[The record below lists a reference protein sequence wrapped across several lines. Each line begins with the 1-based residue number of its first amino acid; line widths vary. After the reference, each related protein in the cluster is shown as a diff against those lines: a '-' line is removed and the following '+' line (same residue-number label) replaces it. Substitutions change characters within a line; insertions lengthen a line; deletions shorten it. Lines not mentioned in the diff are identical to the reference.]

1 MNERI
6 KEMLKEVQGI
16 SIAWEINKDE
26 LPIWTMEI
34 EPQMWHDESIGY
46 YVRAMAIIGHVTL
59 PAVPTLHVWD
69 IMAGQSYSA
78 PSFDDAIMLVRE
90 FKRELAQVS
99 LDDVIAQPG
108 TMVYIDDVTWLKKI
122 WQNWQDVLE
131 LTKNKAVMR

>member
-6 KEMLKEVQGI
+6 KEMLKEVQDI
-16 SIAWEINKDE
+16 SIAWGINKNE

-34 EPQMWHDESIGY
+34 EPQMWGDESIGY

-59 PAVPTLHVWD
+59 PAVPTLHVWN
-69 IMAGQSYSA
+69 IMAGKSYSA
-78 PSFDDAIMLVRE
+78 PTFDDAIMLVRE
-90 FKRELAQVS
+90 FKQELANVS
-99 LDDVIAQPG
+99 LADVIAQPG